1 MLCSQISFRFFPTGC
16 YTVST
21 FLQIPMKKLSLLL
34 GTLGGAT
41 AGYLFSNKKLRDQ
54 IANAKDG
61 EEAARLLGTH
71 LQKDGKK
78 LAKQMQDFIES
89 EEVQKN
95 ITKAKSYAKKTVDDA
110 KKELDGALSAGKK
123 KATKAANTAKN
134 NATKSVKKGTKKAK
148 ATAKKSVKT
157 AKKKATSA
165 GKRMKTRVRK
175 LT

>member
-1 MLCSQISFRFFPTGC
+1 
-16 YTVST
+16 
-21 FLQIPMKKLSLLL
+21 MKKLSLLL

-54 IANAKDG
+54 LANAKDA
-61 EEAARLLGTH
+61 EEAARILGQA

-78 LAKQMQDFIES
+78 LAKQMQEFVES

-95 ITKAKSYAKKTVDDA
+95 LTKAKTYAKKTVDDA
-110 KKELDGALSAGKK
+110 KQELDDAFSNGKK
-123 KATKAANTAKN
+123 KATKAAGQAKKQ
-134 NATKSVKKGTKKAK
+134 ATKTARKGAKKAK
-148 ATAKKSVKT
+148 SSAKKTVKT
-157 AKKKATSA
+157 AKKKAKTT

>member
-1 MLCSQISFRFFPTGC
+1 MN
-16 YTVST
+16 
-21 FLQIPMKKLSLLL
+21 PMKKLSLLL

-41 AGYLFSNKKLRDQ
+41 AGYLFSNKKLREQ

-61 EEAARLLGTH
+61 EEAARLLGQH

-95 ITKAKSYAKKTVDDA
+95 ITKAKTYAKKTVDDA
-110 KKELDGALSAGKK
+110 KKELDGALSTGKAKANKTVGKAK
-123 KATKAANTAKN
+123 KAAAKT
-134 NATKSVKKGTKKAK
+134 VKRNTKKAK
-148 ATAKKSVKT
+148 TTAKKTVKT
-157 AKKKATSA
+157 AKKKATAA